1 LASNRL
7 KDDDI
12 LPLTLAIGQSSVT
25 MLDLKSNHITDVGVQ
40 QLAANLP
47 PQLET
52 LWLLGNPFGQDGA
65 KALLEAI
72 EHHHWELTD
81 CRIPTYSMLAPVP
94 ELQTIQKQCHYYHVL
109 NQGGRRILTTTT
121 VTTTTTDDDDEDDYD
136 DDDYD
141 YDQHPLLVPLGLWA
155 LILARVNGL
164 EFGRHYN
171 NQRGRLDVLYY
182 HLRNGPALLER

>member
-25 MLDLKSNHITDVGVQ
+25 MLDLKSNRITDVGVQ

-52 LWLLGNPFGQDGA
+52 LWLLGNPFGEDGA

-72 EHHHWELTD
+72 GHHHWELTD
-81 CRIPTYSMLAPVP
+81 CRIPTYSLLAPVP
-94 ELQTIQKQCHYYHVL
+94 ELQTIQKQCQYYQVL

-121 VTTTTTDDDDEDDYD
+121 VTTTTNGDD
-136 DDDYD
+136 
-141 YDQHPLLVPLGLWA
+141 QQPLLVPLGLWA

-164 EFGRHYN
+164 EFGRNYN

-182 HLRNGPALLER
+182 FLRNGPALLER